1 LSIFVLPC
9 LLYATFAPF
18 GAQNQ
23 HFLTKIALLTVP
35 DNETMKNMESERH
48 TEVPTSST
56 QRKRLGVEWPTIG
69 LMIVCYGLWFT
80 SGYYI
85 YPVMPVLA
93 LALMAVAV
101 ALHSSL
107 QHEALHGHPTRNG
120 AINEVLVSLPIGL
133 VFPYRRY
140 KHLHLRHHADERL
153 TDPYDD
159 PESYYRAFGDW
170 EKLPSFVKVLLGWNN
185 SLVGRIVIGP
195 TLMVVGFVFSEIK
208 LVAGGDRKTRTAW
221 LLHGLG
227 LILTLA
233 ALWFAFGVPL
243 WIYALTAV
251 YWGLSIISIR
261 SYCEHQ
267 WSERPDGRTVIVEKS
282 PLALIFLNNN
292 LHFVHHKRPTVPW
305 YHLPQLYR
313 EQREEWQ
320 RMNGGYVFRNYFE
333 ILRAY
338 AFRKKQEVVHPV
350 LRREPAPGR
359 AFRPRRHGISLQGGS
374 TVPIP
379 AEPPTE

>member
-1 LSIFVLPC
+1 
-9 LLYATFAPF
+9 
-18 GAQNQ
+18 
-23 HFLTKIALLTVP
+23 
-35 DNETMKNMESERH
+35 MESETH
-48 TEVPTSST
+48 THIPSIHPQQT
-56 QRKRLGVEWPTIG
+56 RKRFGIEWPTIG
-69 LMIVCYGLWFT
+69 LMTACYGLWFA
-80 SGYYI
+80 SGFYLF
-85 YPVMPVLA
+85 PA
-93 LALMAVAV
+93 LPIVAFGLMAVAV
-101 ALHSSL
+101 AFHSSL
-107 QHEALHGHPTRNG
+107 QHEALHGHPTRSG
-120 AINEVLVSLPIGL
+120 TINEILVSLPIGL

-140 KHLHLRHHADERL
+140 KHLHLKHHADERL

-159 PESYYRAFGDW
+159 PESYYRALGDW
-170 EKLPSFVKVLLGWNN
+170 EKLPAPVRVLLNWNN

-195 TLMVVGFVFSEIK
+195 ALMVVGFLINEVK
-208 LVAGGDRKTRTAW
+208 LVTGGDKKTRTAW

-227 LILTLA
+227 LVPVLVIVE
-233 ALWFAFGVPL
+233 FVFGIPL
-243 WIYALTAV
+243 WLYAVTSV
-251 YWGLSIISIR
+251 YGGLSIIAIR

-305 YHLPQLYR
+305 YDLPQLYR

-338 AFRKKQEVVHPV
+338 AFRKKQDVVHPV

-374 TVPIP
+374 TLPIP
-379 AEPPTE
+379 AEPPKE

>member
-1 LSIFVLPC
+1 
-9 LLYATFAPF
+9 
-18 GAQNQ
+18 
-23 HFLTKIALLTVP
+23 
-35 DNETMKNMESERH
+35 MKNMESERH
-48 TEVPTSST
+48 TETTASQPT
-56 QRKRLGVEWPTIG
+56 RKRLGIEWPTIG

-85 YPVMPVLA
+85 YPFMPILA

-101 ALHSSL
+101 AFHSSL
-107 QHEALHGHPTRNG
+107 QHEALHGHPTRSG
-120 AINEVLVSLPIGL
+120 TINEVLVSLPIGL

-140 KHLHLRHHADERL
+140 KHLHLKHHADERL

-159 PESYYRAFGDW
+159 PESYYRALGDW
-170 EKLPSFVKVLLGWNN
+170 EKLPAFVRVLLGWNN

-195 TLMVVGFVFSEIK
+195 ALMVAGFVVNETK
-208 LVAGGDRKTRTAW
+208 LIAGGDDKTRTAW

-227 LILTLA
+227 LVPMLA
-233 ALWFAFGVPL
+233 IVWFVFGIPL
-243 WIYALTAV
+243 WLYALTAV

-305 YHLPQLYR
+305 YRLPQLYR

-338 AFRKKQEVVHPV
+338 AFRKKQDVVHPV

-374 TVPIP
+374 TLPIP
-379 AEPPTE
+379 AEPPKE

>member
-1 LSIFVLPC
+1 
-9 LLYATFAPF
+9 
-18 GAQNQ
+18 
-23 HFLTKIALLTVP
+23 
-35 DNETMKNMESERH
+35 MKNMESERH
-48 TEVPTSST
+48 NKIRSS
-56 QRKRLGVEWPTIG
+56 QSQHSRKRTGIEWPTIG
-69 LMIVCYGLWFT
+69 LMTACYGLWFF
-80 SGYYI
+80 SGFYVYDT
-85 YPVMPVLA
+85 MPIFA
-93 LALMAVAV
+93 LAAMAVSV

-107 QHEALHGHPTRNG
+107 QHEVLHGHPTRSG
-120 AINEVLVSLPIGL
+120 LVNEILISLPIGL

-140 KHLHLRHHADERL
+140 KHLHLKHHADERL

-159 PESYYRAFGDW
+159 PESYFRAMGDW
-170 EKLPSFVKVLLGWNN
+170 EKLPAFVKSLLNWNN
-185 SLVGRIVIGP
+185 TLSGRIIIGP
-195 TLMVVGFVFSEIK
+195 ILMAIGFVIAEVK
-208 LVAGGDRKTRTAW
+208 LVAGCDRKTRTAW
-221 LLHGLG
+221 LLHGAGLVPMLG
-227 LILTLA
+227 LVWLV
-233 ALWFAFGVPL
+233 FGIPL

-267 WSERPDGRTVIVEKS
+267 WSERPDGRTIIVEKS

-292 LHFVHHKRPTVPW
+292 LHFVHHKRPTAPW
-305 YHLPQLYR
+305 YDLPELYR

-374 TVPIP
+374 TMPIP
-379 AEPPTE
+379 AEPPKE

>member
-1 LSIFVLPC
+1 
-9 LLYATFAPF
+9 
-18 GAQNQ
+18 
-23 HFLTKIALLTVP
+23 
-35 DNETMKNMESERH
+35 MKNMESERH
-48 TEVPTSST
+48 TETTAYQPR
-56 QRKRLGVEWPTIG
+56 RKRLGIEWPTIG
-69 LMIVCYGLWFT
+69 LMIVCYGLWLT
-80 SGYYI
+80 AGYYI
-85 YPVMPVLA
+85 YPVMPILA
-93 LALMAVAV
+93 LALMAVSV
-101 ALHSSL
+101 AFHSSL
-107 QHEALHGHPTRNG
+107 QHEVLHGHPTRNG
-120 AINEVLVSLPIGL
+120 MINEILVSLPIGL

-140 KHLHLRHHADERL
+140 KHLHLKHHADERL

-159 PESYYRAFGDW
+159 PESYYRALGDW
-170 EKLPSFVKVLLGWNN
+170 EKLPSFVRALLGWNN

-195 TLMVVGFVFSEIK
+195 ALMVVGFVVNETR
-208 LVAGGDRKTRTAW
+208 LVVGGDDKTRTAW
-221 LLHGLG
+221 VLHGLG
-227 LILTLA
+227 LVPMLA
-233 ALWFAFGVPL
+233 TVWFVFGIPL
-243 WIYALTAV
+243 WLYALTAV

-292 LHFVHHKRPTVPW
+292 LHFVHHKRPTAPW
-305 YHLPQLYR
+305 YDLPQLYR

-374 TVPIP
+374 TLPIP
-379 AEPPTE
+379 AEPPKE